1 MFGTVVGVE
10 YLGVS
15 IPKIVVLVALI
26 NSVVAAPTIRVL
38 RWATGTQDSVR
49 ARAVYR

>member
-1 MFGTVVGVE
+1 
-10 YLGVS
+10 
-15 IPKIVVLVALI
+15 
-26 NSVVAAPTIRVL
+26 VAAPTIRVL